1 MDGESCRGGISLKK
15 LSPYILLLPCSLF
28 LIITLGFGVI
38 EGILQSLGF
47 MPSLGMEEV
56 TFKYYT
62 ELFKDGEFIKSLL
75 FSLKTSLISSILS
88 VIIGVFIAYILYKRK
103 SRLNNLIIKLP
114 MVIPHIVV
122 VFIILSIFSQGG
134 YISRIMNNLFMISDF
149 NEFPLLINDQY
160 GIGIVL
166 AYLWKEIPFVA
177 IITYDILNNINKDLI
192 IAAKN
197 LGANKGQIFSK
208 ILLPLSKKSIITSFL
223 IIFAFSFGAFEV
235 PYLLGPT
242 MPKAL
247 PVKAFIEYSSSDLF
261 NRPYAMAINTVLS
274 FISLVIMVFY
284 EISFRKTLK

>member
-1 MDGESCRGGISLKK
+1 MKK

>member
-15 LSPYILLLPCSLF
+15 LSPYVLLLPCSLF

-38 EGILQSLGF
+38 NGMLQSLGF

-56 TFKYYT
+56 TFRYYT
-62 ELFKDGEFIKSLL
+62 DLFKDGEFVKSLL

-88 VIIGVFIAYILYKRK
+88 VIIGVVIAYILYKRK
-103 SRLNNLIIKLP
+103 SRVNNLIIKLP
-114 MVIPHIVV
+114 IVIPHIVV
-122 VFIILSIFSQGG
+122 VLIIFSIFSQGG
-134 YISRIMNNLFMISDF
+134 YISRTMNKLFIISDF

-197 LGANKGQIFSK
+197 LGANEGQIFSE

-247 PVKAFIEYSSSDLF
+247 PVKAFIEYSSADLF

>member
-1 MDGESCRGGISLKK
+1 MKK

-56 TFKYYT
+56 TFKYYA
-62 ELFKDGEFIKSLL
+62 ELFKDGEFTKSLL

-160 GIGIVL
+160 GIGIVI

-177 IITYDILNNINKDLI
+177 IITYDILNNINKDFI

>member
-1 MDGESCRGGISLKK
+1 MKK

-122 VFIILSIFSQGG
+122 VFIVLSIFSQGG

-149 NEFPLLINDQY
+149 NEFPLFINDQD

-177 IITYDILNNINKDLI
+177 IITYDILNNINKDLV

-223 IIFAFSFGAFEV
+223 IIFAFSFGAFEI

>member
-1 MDGESCRGGISLKK
+1 MKK

-62 ELFKDGEFIKSLL
+62 ELFNDGEFIKSLL

-88 VIIGVFIAYILYKRK
+88 VITGVFIAYILYKRK

-247 PVKAFIEYSSSDLF
+247 SVKAFIEYSSSDLF

>member
-1 MDGESCRGGISLKK
+1 MKK

-223 IIFAFSFGAFEV
+223 IIFAFSLGAFEV